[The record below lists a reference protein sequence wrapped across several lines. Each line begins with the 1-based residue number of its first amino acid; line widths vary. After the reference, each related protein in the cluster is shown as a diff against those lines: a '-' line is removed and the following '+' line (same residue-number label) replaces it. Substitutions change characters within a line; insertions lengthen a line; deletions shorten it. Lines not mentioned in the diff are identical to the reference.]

1 MRIAGVFILATLAAS
16 AWSAEDAAPESAKTS
31 RFDGVWSVT
40 VVCADYKDAGVGA
53 KGYTLRMLGEV
64 KNGQFEGQKGK
75 PGEAG
80 SLRYSG
86 RIQPDGSGEF
96 RASGSTG
103 NPEYTPG
110 RLVTATPYSY
120 RLAVQFDERRG
131 SGKRLDTRPCEA
143 TFVKQ

>member
-1 MRIAGVFILATLAAS
+1 MRIAGLFILATIAAS
-16 AWSAEDAAPESAKTS
+16 AWSAEESATEALKPS

-40 VVCADYKDAGVGA
+40 VVCADYKDAGLGA

-64 KNGQFEGQKGK
+64 KNGQFEGQRGK
-75 PGEAG
+75 LGEPG

-86 RIQPDGSGEF
+86 RIQPDGTAEF
-96 RASGSTG
+96 QANGFTG

-110 RLVTATPYSY
+110 RLVAATPYAY
-120 RLAVQFDERRG
+120 RLAAQFDERRG
-131 SGKRLDTRPCEA
+131 AGKRLDARPCEA

>member
-1 MRIAGVFILATLAAS
+1 MFALVAAS
-16 AWSAEDAAPESAKTS
+16 AWSAEESAPQSAKTT

-64 KNGQFEGQKGK
+64 KNGQFEGQRGK
-75 PGEAG
+75 PGEPG

-86 RIQPDGSGEF
+86 RIQPDGSAELQANGF
-96 RASGSTG
+96 TG

-110 RLVTATPYSY
+110 RLVAATPYAY
-120 RLAVQFDERRG
+120 RLTGQFDERRG
-131 SGKRLDTRPCEA
+131 TGKRLDARPCEA